1 MAISKSPQ
9 QSDLFDNP
17 VKAVQPESNKTA
29 QNVNRCLNCG
39 ERYLSDRKVAECFDI
54 SRATVWRWLAQN
66 PLFPKPVKL
75 SRGMSRWKLSDLIE
89 FEMLAA
95 NETRTKSAP
104 EGAA

>member
-17 VKAVQPESNKTA
+17 TKAVQPESSKKPHK
-29 QNVNRCLNCG
+29 VNRCLSCG
-39 ERYLSDRKVAECFDI
+39 ERYLSDREVAACFNI

-66 PLFPKPVKL
+66 PQFPKPVKL
-75 SRGMSRWKLSDLIE
+75 SRGTSLWKLSDLTE

-95 NETRTKSAP
+95 HETRTKRAS
-104 EGAA
+104 EGTA